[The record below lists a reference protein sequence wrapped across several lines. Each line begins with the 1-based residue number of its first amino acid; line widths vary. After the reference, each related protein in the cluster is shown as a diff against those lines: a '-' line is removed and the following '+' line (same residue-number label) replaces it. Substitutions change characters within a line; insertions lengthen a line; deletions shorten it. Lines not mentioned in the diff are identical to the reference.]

1 MNKVF
6 IALICLIAFSL
17 LVVGNGN
24 IGDFFMKKIQDIS
37 HVVISISE
45 ITRVES
51 FSEFLVKTYVF
62 FMKSFKAIFDFSS

>member
-45 ITRVES
+45 ITTAES
-51 FSEFLVKTYVF
+51 FGEFLVKTYEF